1 MKTIKAG
8 ELIKLKLGFNQI
20 DPMMNKQQ
28 SIDVRLRKPFSNKE
42 IIEDFSALNYLIDFY
57 FPKYKITIEV
67 DELGYKDGDQTKENK
82 RQNYLKEYFD
92 NKLIR
97 INPDEEN
104 FYVYDGLKKY

>member
-8 ELIKLKLGFNQI
+8 ELIKLKLGFNQL

-57 FPKYKITIEV
+57 FPKYKIAIEV
-67 DELGYKDGDQTKENK
+67 DELGYNDGDQTKENK
-82 RQNYLKEYFD
+82 RQNNLKEYFD
-92 NKLIR
+92 YKLIR